1 MRTLLR
7 SQFSSG
13 FDFKNYL
20 GDAKGFYA
28 GYSLDKNVRK
38 NASSGGIVSSLLIY
52 LLKTKQIQGALV
64 SRLIVKKG
72 EITPQTKIVTNPNE
86 ILKFASSFYVDIP
99 ILEKLNDIRKFKGKL
114 AIVGLPCHI
123 RTLKKLCEKD
133 KNLSS
138 KIQFTIGLFCGGNC
152 KKVLLQKVLKK
163 KRIEEKDINKIT
175 VKRGHIKGKI
185 NILLKNGEVVSMPF
199 QKFNI
204 YRMLWFYPKELC
216 VHCYDHTS
224 ELADVSV
231 GDIFIKEF
239 KNQPIKHS
247 SIICRNDRSKELLNK
262 MSSEKFIELKKISKE
277 TVFRSQKKGL
287 IFHKNI
293 ASRAKIGK
301 LFGYKI
307 KVPENFQIRWN
318 DCIASFIVFLNITL
332 SKNKYFQKILFK
344 IPEPLLYVYI
354 AVLKY
359 LSYI

>member
-1 MRTLLR
+1 MRTLVR
-7 SQFSSG
+7 SQFSSS
-13 FDFKNYL
+13 FDFDNYL
-20 GDAKGFYA
+20 GNAKAFYA

-52 LLKTKQIQGALV
+52 ILKTKQIQGALV
-64 SRLIVKKG
+64 SRIIVKKG
-72 EITPQTKIVTNPNE
+72 EITPETKIVTNPSE
-86 ILKFASSFYVDIP
+86 ILKFASSSYIDIP
-99 ILEKLNDIRKFKGKL
+99 IFQKLDDMRKFNGKL

-152 KKVLLQKVLKK
+152 KRVLLQKVLKK
-163 KRIEEKDINKIT
+163 NGIEENDINKIT

-185 NILLKNGEVVSMPF
+185 NILLKNGEVVCMPF
-199 QKFNI
+199 QKFNV
-204 YRMLWFYPKELC
+204 YRMLWLYPKRLC
-216 VHCYDHTS
+216 VYCYDHTS

-239 KNQPIKHS
+239 KNRPVKHS
-247 SIICRNDRSKELLNK
+247 SIICRNDSSKDLLNK
-262 MSSEKFIELKKISKE
+262 MSSEKLIELTEISKE
-277 TVFRSQKKGL
+277 IVFKSQKKGL

-307 KVPENFQIRWN
+307 KVPEYFQIRCN
-318 DCIASFIVFLNITL
+318 DCVASFIVFFNMML
-332 SKNKYFQKILFK
+332 SKNKKLQKMLFK
-344 IPEPLLYVYI
+344 IPEPVLYVYVAI
-354 AVLKY
+354 LKCF
-359 LSYI
+359 SYI